1 MSSQG
6 SRALVSLSNGLKMPR
21 LGLGTGML
29 NNAKSIENAIANV
42 GYRHIDAAAI
52 MQNEKLV
59 GKGIKNAIASGKVS
73 REDLF
78 VTTKLWHSG
87 YEDPEEALDNSLE
100 KLGLDYV
107 DMYYVHWP
115 NSLFSQA
122 KIPMHEIWQSME
134 MLTWTGKVRSLAVS
148 NFNLTMTA
156 DLLTYAHHKPVAN
169 QICLNPQCAQEDLVR
184 FLLDNDVVPIGYSP
198 LGRVGSKSGPVG
210 DDIREDELVKSLA

>member
-1 MSSQG
+1 MSSQS

-59 GKGIKNAIASGKVS
+59 GKGINNAIASGKVL

-87 YEDPEEALDNSLE
+87 YEDPEEALDKSLE

-122 KIPMHEIWQSME
+122 KIPMHEIW
-134 MLTWTGKVRSLAVS
+134 
-148 NFNLTMTA
+148 
-156 DLLTYAHHKPVAN
+156 
-169 QICLNPQCAQEDLVR
+169 
-184 FLLDNDVVPIGYSP
+184 
-198 LGRVGSKSGPVG
+198 
-210 DDIREDELVKSLA
+210 